1 MIRLL
6 RIILFPI
13 SIIYAL
19 IMWLRNRL
27 YDWRLLK
34 STTFKFPVV
43 VIGNLAVGG
52 TGKSPMAEYILRLIN
67 PHKDIMLLSRGYGRK
82 TKGFREVSIHDS
94 AALVGDEPLQIK
106 RKFGSTHVYVC
117 EDRVF
122 ALNKIGSSGSGVLL
136 DDAYQHRALKPSFS
150 ILLFDYKS
158 LLKPMLPL
166 PTGNFRDTLLE
177 SKRASLIVV
186 TKCPHGT
193 DQQVRSL
200 IEQKLQ
206 QYTTA
211 PIFFSAISYQQLQNN
226 QGQTLPLA
234 AISTY
239 QAVLITGIAKPGPLR
254 DHLSPH
260 LQQLTHIN
268 FKDHHTFSAADL
280 DAIKTGFAAL
290 KSDDKI
296 IITTEKDYQ
305 RLPESFINT
314 FPVYTVPIEQ
324 RILFGGQPLFDSL
337 LLRAFNIQS

>member
-27 YDWRLLK
+27 YDWGLLQ
-34 STTFKFPVV
+34 STAFKFPVV

-52 TGKSPMAEYILRLIN
+52 TGKSPMAEYILRLVS
-67 PHKDIMLLSRGYGRK
+67 PHKDIILLSRGYGRK
-82 TKGFREVSIHDS
+82 TKGFREVSTDDN
-94 AALVGDEPLQIK
+94 AAQVGDEPLQIK
-106 RKFGSTHVYVC
+106 RKFNCTRVYVC

-122 ALNKIGSSGSGVLL
+122 ALRKIGSSDAGVLL
-136 DDAYQHRALKPSFS
+136 DDAYQHRPLKPSFS

-177 SKRASLIVV
+177 CKRASLIVV
-186 TKCPHGT
+186 TKCPHGF
-193 DQQVRSL
+193 DQQIRRS
-200 IEQKLQ
+200 IEQKLKQ
-206 QYTTA
+206 HTTA
-211 PIFFSAISYQQLQNN
+211 PIFFSAINYQELQNN
-226 QGQTLPLA
+226 QGQTLPFA
-234 AISTY
+234 AIGTY

-254 DHLSPH
+254 DHLTPH
-260 LQQLTHIN
+260 LQHLTHIN
-268 FKDHHTFSAADL
+268 FKDHHIFSAEDL
-280 DAIKTGFAAL
+280 DAIKTAFSAL
-290 KSDDKI
+290 KSDNKI

-305 RLPESFINT
+305 RLPESFIHT

-324 RILFGGQPLFDSL
+324 HILFGEQVLFDSL
-337 LLRAFNIQS
+337 LLQAFNVQN